1 MRGRQA
7 YGRNKYNDKQE
18 DARRAAQNPEY
29 GKADSLVKQYFY
41 SRSTYRQT
49 VAEGARFL
57 EWARQQSGRRL
68 SVEAARPYVEAYLDH
83 KKAEYQAGRL
93 SAGTLQAKRSQL
105 SKVYRIDLNSY
116 QLPKRTAPEKGRIVG
131 AEKWAAYKANNPDKA
146 RFYAALGC
154 RQFEYRLMNRG
165 EFMTYRMKCEE
176 ATGVRIGLDAS
187 GRACNIQPAA
197 RDSEGRISAVVV
209 AHGKHGRSRISEIL
223 PEDRQYISDIWDS
236 GRIYDYLG
244 PNDRVPT
251 QAARREYA
259 QALYRA
265 HCRDLTQLSDEQIYS
280 CRDGSGRHFDREA
293 VALVSRS
300 LGHGSDRYTYVINN
314 YLR

>member
-1 MRGRQA
+1 
-7 YGRNKYNDKQE
+7 
-18 DARRAAQNPEY
+18 
-29 GKADSLVKQYFY
+29 
-41 SRSTYRQT
+41 
-49 VAEGARFL
+49 
-57 EWARQQSGRRL
+57 
-68 SVEAARPYVEAYLDH
+68 
-83 KKAEYQAGRL
+83 
-93 SAGTLQAKRSQL
+93 
-105 SKVYRIDLNSY
+105 
-116 QLPKRTAPEKGRIVG
+116 
-131 AEKWAAYKANNPDKA
+131 
-146 RFYAALGC
+146 
-154 RQFEYRLMNRG
+154 MNRG
-165 EFMTYRMKCEE
+165 EFNAYRIKCEE

-197 RDSEGRISAVVV
+197 RDSEGRISAMVV
-209 AHGKHGRSRISEIL
+209 AHGKHGRSRVSEIL
-223 PEDRQYISDIWDS
+223 PEDRQYITDIWDS

-259 QALYRA
+259 QALYRE
-265 HCRDLTQLSDEQIYS
+265 HCRDLTRLPDEQIYS